1 MRSIFHLFPTSG
13 WFKGFIHDFTR
24 SATPVF
30 VDKQGRVLC
39 LADVANHISNEKS
52 AVQLSTLDHRTADR
66 QASLRDGQGHED
78 EACFDNLTMRLLKEE

>member
-1 MRSIFHLFPTSG
+1 MEDIAS
-13 WFKGFIHDFTR
+13 
-24 SATPVF
+24 
-30 VDKQGRVLC
+30 
-39 LADVANHISNEKS
+39 HISNEKS